1 MYMCVCVCV
10 CVSEDCLK
18 QLSQILVLIEK
29 KETTS
34 QHTRGYVV
42 LNKETND
49 DRHGCEYNIAYITQ
63 SI

>member
-1 MYMCVCVCV
+1 V